1 MFSLN
6 SQWNLKSAEP
16 SYCIEVDESGSYA
29 TIGGGDGI
37 SIYSIKGEK
46 LKMITTLKNN
56 SIPILDVK
64 LSLSSLLSANKE
76 GHLVEWDLE
85 TEKKT
90 LKIFHS
96 KGPLRTVERISENLI
111 VSGGNDSHVKIWD
124 TRFSSSK
131 CVQEL
136 RDHKDSI
143 SCIKWKPYQIISSS
157 IDGSVKSWDIRSGL
171 QREDIYS
178 SPCTSLLLLPNTYC
192 VSLLEDKII
201 IPSPPALAALHQ
213 KKYSLLE
220 GHQNRKTFIKS
231 AYLPTCNGSNLI
243 ASGSEDCSLHIWEWT
258 GRQRQTIRVE
268 EIPTSICY
276 NERTKSLITLSIDGL
291 LTKFSTTT
299 ATTTTTT

>member
-1 MFSLN
+1 MFSLH

-46 LKMITTLKNN
+46 VKMITRLKNN

-64 LSLSSLLSANKE
+64 LSPTSLLSGNKE

-85 TEKKT
+85 TEKKI

-111 VSGGNDSHVKIWD
+111 ISGGNDSNVKIWD

-157 IDGSVKSWDIRSGL
+157 IDGSVKSRDIRSGL

-201 IPSPPALAALHQ
+201 IPPALHQ
-213 KKYSLLE
+213 QNYSLLE
-220 GHQNRKTFIKS
+220 GHQNRKTFLKS
-231 AYLPTCNGSNLI
+231 AYLPTFNGSDLI

-258 GRQRQTIRVE
+258 GRERQTIPTE

-291 LTKFSTTT
+291 LTKFSITAT
-299 ATTTTTT
+299 ATTTT